1 MKNPQRPLK
10 TAEIDILRAKAEGW
24 LTPLGPRASASVNLV
39 DAKASIFDLT
49 LGAGVT
55 TAGGRVKNDSLT
67 VTVPGRGLGA
77 TVGRKI
83 GVNAYGN
90 YIGVDL
96 GRLLLPMTVN
106 IEDHKMFNKT
116 CMQLPIMC

>member
-1 MKNPQRPLK
+1 MSIWWMQRHPH
-10 TAEIDILRAKAEGW
+10 
-24 LTPLGPRASASVNLV
+24 
-39 DAKASIFDLT
+39 LT

-55 TAGGRVKNDSLT
+55 TAGGRVMT

>member
-10 TAEIDILRAKAEGW
+10 TAEIDIFQAKAEGW
-24 LTPLGPRASASVNLV
+24 LSPLGPGASASVNLV
-39 DAKASIFDLT
+39 DAKASSFDLT

-55 TAGGRVKNDSLT
+55 TAGGRVMT

-77 TVGRKI
+77 TVGQKI

-90 YIGVDL
+90 CIGVDL
-96 GRLLLPMTVN
+96 GTLS
-106 IEDHKMFNKT
+106 
-116 CMQLPIMC
+116 